1 MPPTP
6 SAIPGLP
13 PIDFSDDSINDFR
26 KIYDT
31 GSVYIGSLGYNNQSS
46 NLLPIAIGALA
57 LVLLLRR

>member
-6 SAIPGLP
+6 SPIPSLP
-13 PIDFSDDSINDFR
+13 PIDFSDKSANDFR
-26 KIYDT
+26 KIFDT

-57 LVLLLRR
+57 LVIFLRR